1 MGDTPKDFE
10 IRIVTSADLAA
21 AKATA
26 QELTNV
32 ATATKASAAAAT
44 EDGQNT
50 EELTRKTSFLGLK
63 KGELKKTVR
72 ELGHEFPIAGMAGR
86 MMMDPIMGG
95 LSLGIMAFGAAKK
108 ALDDWN
114 AALDATAQKNAGKD
128 FLPGIE
134 AKVAALAEGATAA
147 ANFGQS
153 LKDIGAAEDVFSG
166 KVKLAIDKLH
176 EYIAAQAEVN
186 SAAEGKEV
194 ADVNLKE
201 KIGKLTG
208 VQAIEARGAIKEKY
222 RKQGD
227 ELKTKGETEDLAL
240 KEAQL
245 KHSQE
250 QEPGLEY
257 DAGTK
262 RRVADELKARLAASK
277 ANLPG
282 AQKSL
287 EEAEKEAQLKLE
299 ASSKAED
306 AVRSAQQTAKV
317 GTGFGG
323 SYGVQAAEGAFSK
336 AQKEAETAKQA
347 RDRQK
352 RLVEEYKQDA
362 SEIPQKLL
370 PQAEGAARTAE
381 MKATQ
386 NVQRIGSLETET
398 GTLRQTLPIR
408 QAGRQVAGG
417 LKDQTTETETTAQI
431 ATSLNEGK
439 SKEAQ
444 LHKQVLDA
452 TQSGNAVKS
461 GILDAL
467 KAQEKQNQQLAAE
480 LKAHTARIQ
489 SLEGTRKLSPP
500 GT

>member
-1 MGDTPKDFE
+1 MGDIKDFE
-10 IRIVTSADLAA
+10 IKIVTSADLAA

-32 ATATKASAAAAT
+32 ATATKASASAAT

-50 EELTRKTSFLGLK
+50 EELTRQTGFLTLK
-63 KGELKKTVR
+63 KGELKKLVR

-86 MMMDPIMGG
+86 LMMNPIVAG

-176 EYIAAQAEVN
+176 EYLAAQAEVN

-227 ELKTKGETEDLAL
+227 DLKTKGETEDLEL

-287 EEAEKEAQLKLE
+287 EEADKEAGL
-299 ASSKAED
+299 KAEAAGKKED
-306 AVRSAQQTAKV
+306 ELRSLRGSARFGLVSGGALREAGGALTKAQQ
-317 GTGFGG
+317 
-323 SYGVQAAEGAFSK
+323 
-336 AQKEAETAKQA
+336 EAETAKRA

-352 RLVEEYKQDA
+352 RLVDEYKQDA
-362 SEIPQKLL
+362 SEIPKQLL
-370 PQAEGAARTAE
+370 PGAESAARIAE
-381 MKATQ
+381 TKASQ
-386 NVQRIGSLETET
+386 NVQRMVSLETET
-398 GTLRQTLPIR
+398 GTLRQTLPVR

-417 LKDQTTETETTAQI
+417 LKDQTTEIEMAGQI
-431 ATSLNEGK
+431 AQELKQGQEK
-439 SKEAQ
+439 QAQ
-444 LHKQVLDA
+444 LH
-452 TQSGNAVKS
+452 TQMLSAARSGGPVTAEVMK
-461 GILDAL
+461 AFQ
-467 KAQEKQNQQLAAE
+467 AQEQLNNKLTAELAAQS
-480 LKAHTARIQ
+480 KRI
-489 SLEGTRKLSPP
+489 LAMEGRTPRI
-500 GT
+500 

>member
-10 IRIVTSADLAA
+10 IKIVTTADLAA
-21 AKATA
+21 AKAAA
-26 QELTNV
+26 QELGNV
-32 ATATKASAAAAT
+32 ATATKDSASAAG
-44 EDGQNT
+44 EDAQKT
-50 EELTRKTSFLGLK
+50 EELTQKTGFLSLK
-63 KGELKKTVR
+63 KGELKKLVR
-72 ELGHEFPIAGMAGR
+72 ELGREFPIAGMAGR
-86 MMMDPIMGG
+86 MMMNPIVAS

-108 ALDDWN
+108 KLEEWD
-114 AALDATAQKNAGKD
+114 AALEATAQKNAGKD

-153 LKDIGAAEDVFSG
+153 LAAIGAAEDVFSG

-194 ADVNLKE
+194 AQVNLKE
-201 KIGKLTG
+201 KIGKITG

-227 ELKTKGETEDLAL
+227 DLKTKGENEALTL
-240 KEAQL
+240 KEVEL

-250 QEPGLEY
+250 QEDGLEY

-262 RRVADELKARLAASK
+262 RRVADELKARLAAAK

-336 AQKEAETAKQA
+336 AQQEAETAKQA

-352 RLVEEYKQDA
+352 RLVDEYKRDA
-362 SEIPQKLL
+362 SEIPQQLL
-370 PQAEGAARTAE
+370 PGAETAAKIAE

-386 NVQRIGSLETET
+386 NVQRIVSLEPEI
-398 GTLRQTLPIR
+398 GTLKQTLPIR

-417 LKDQTTETETTAQI
+417 LKDQTTETETAVQI

-439 SKEAQ
+439 SKDSQ
-444 LHKQVLDA
+444 LQKQVLDA
-452 TQSGNAVKS
+452 TQSGNAVKA

-480 LKAHTARIQ
+480 LKAQTDRIQ
-489 SLEGTRKLSPP
+489 RLEGRVPRI
-500 GT
+500 